1 MKAIIISSY
10 GGPEVLTVTE
20 LPDPVPAADEVLIAV
35 RAFGLNHAEAY
46 MRSGAMGEVAQ
57 VTGIECAGTVVAD
70 PSGRLAEGTA
80 VVAIL
85 GGMGRTRNGSYA
97 ELVTVPASNVVQ
109 VSTSLPWTDLVA
121 LPEVYATAWAGLRQN
136 LDLRPGQTVLIRGAT
151 SALGQAAVNV
161 AAEQGATVIATTR
174 RPDRAALLE
183 RIGAKTVLIDDGQL
197 ADQQPARSTASSTW
211 SGTACCATRYAS
223 CARAAGCAS
232 SAFSAG
238 SSRWRTSTRSPTCPA
253 ACSSASTAARSCWA
267 RSEFPLTE
275 IPLTEM
281 IGKAENGLYQAK
293 PARVFGFDDV
303 VEAHRVMESGLAG
316 DGRLADQQSGVVD
329 CVFDLV
335 GNRVLRDSL
344 RVVRPRGR
352 VCQLGFLGGL
362 EPVAGF
368 NPIADLPSGVQLSFY
383 GSAFVLGNKR
393 VPAHRDPAHRDNR
406 QGRKWPLPGQ
416 AREGIR
422 LR

>member
-20 LPDPVPAADEVLIAV
+20 LPDPAPAADEVLIAV

-46 MRSGAMGEVAQ
+46 MRSGAFGEVAR
-57 VTGIECAGTVVAD
+57 VTGIECAGTVVTD

-97 ELVTVPASNVVQ
+97 ELVTVPAGNVVE

-121 LPEVYATAWAGLRQN
+121 LPEVYATAWAGLCQN

-183 RIGAKTVLIDDGQL
+183 RIGAKTVLIDDGRL
-197 ADQQPARSTASSTW
+197 ADRQFGVVDCVFDLVGNSVLRDSLRIVRPRGRVCQLGFLGGLEPVADFNPIADLP
-211 SGTACCATRYAS
+211 SGVQFSFY
-223 CARAAGCAS
+223 G
-232 SAFSAG
+232 SAFVLGTSA
-238 SSRWRTSTRSPTCPA
+238 
-253 ACSSASTAARSCWA
+253 
-267 RSEFPLTE
+267 FPLTE

-293 PARVFGFDDV
+293 PARVFGFDDI
-303 VEAHRVMESGLAG
+303 VEAHRVMETGLAG
-316 DGRLADQQSGVVD
+316 GKMTVSVT
-329 CVFDLV
+329 
-335 GNRVLRDSL
+335 
-344 RVVRPRGR
+344 
-352 VCQLGFLGGL
+352 
-362 EPVAGF
+362 
-368 NPIADLPSGVQLSFY
+368 
-383 GSAFVLGNKR
+383 
-393 VPAHRDPAHRDNR
+393 
-406 QGRKWPLPGQ
+406 
-416 AREGIR
+416 
-422 LR
+422 